1 MTMSFDGD
9 AIALRLRREREE
21 LLALDSASQDA
32 SQTVELDQ
40 SRVGRL
46 SRMDAMQS
54 QAMAVEVKRRRAI
67 QITRID
73 TALERLANDTFGEC
87 VRCGDMIDER
97 RLEFDPTNLLCI
109 DCANTNE
116 P

>member
-1 MTMSFDGD
+1 MTKLPDLVELES
-9 AIALRLRREREE
+9 RLRREREE
-21 LLALDSASQDA
+21 LVALGAESQQS

-54 QAMAVEVKRRRAI
+54 QAMAIEIKRRREI

-73 TALERLANDTFGEC
+73 TALQRLANDSFGLC
-87 VRCGDMIDER
+87 VRRAEAIDQA
-97 RLEFDPTNLLCI
+97 RLEFDPTSLLCI
-109 DCANTNE
+109 GCASDSE
-116 P
+116 L